1 VLCFVAQLV
10 ASTTAPAA
18 QLAARTW
25 QRETCS
31 LQLAALSSQL
41 ELALPAL
48 TSQCV
53 RDPSHDSPLVRRSPD
68 LCSVGLCCGVLCCAV
83 AVTVAVAVAVAV
95 FVCWDVVVALA
106 LALAVLRCAL
116 RCCAVLC

>member
-1 VLCFVAQLV
+1 
-10 ASTTAPAA
+10 
-18 QLAARTW
+18 
-25 QRETCS
+25 
-31 LQLAALSSQL
+31 L

-53 RDPSHDSPLVRRSPD
+53 CVPGQDSPLVRRSPD

-83 AVTVAVAVAVAV
+83 TVTVAVAVAV
-95 FVCWDVVVALA
+95 FVYCDVVVALA

-116 RCCAVLC
+116 RCCVVLC